1 MLPLFVLALC
11 LQPGEVIALSPSM
24 EAIDP
29 GKAPPLSSSVPDAD
43 RVRRDLRLEPREP
56 YHWVYDVGEAVEL
69 TVSGDVLGANEG
81 LLLTIWDWERR
92 PVAQQHWE
100 PPFEASVRLEVDGR
114 GTYLVTLDAM
124 DGDECAARLA
134 RSFAVLPSNTARRD
148 EWLAGEYFLGTCSF
162 PERQHWSNDYGP
174 AHPPGLTEQES
185 RALDAALTAR
195 LGMQVVRYSPSTAA
209 IWPAE
214 AAPMDF
220 TVSDA
225 CYQTLVDA
233 GFVLDLQ
240 LMGTPDW
247 MVQPQYAQV
256 EDPKWRYPPR
266 LEPWEVF
273 VRACVERYADA
284 TLFYEVNNEVDQLD
298 FWRGTPEE
306 YLAYYDLTAAA
317 IRDVDPDAIIA
328 NGGYAYCVSE
338 PEWTGRIAR
347 GLLGQIDCVA
357 YHSHGWIPE
366 IRRELHAMR
375 AIHAAAGYVEPV
387 FVNTEMGHAAWRL
400 DQEREMAATA
410 VQKALYCWA
419 QGHRGAL
426 LYASREI
433 GGPRQTGTDYGY
445 LDYTFCPRWM
455 YGAVGA
461 LMDTYA
467 EATYRKTLMEST
479 AMHAYVFDQAGD
491 VLVTL
496 FTPDNVTRR
505 VRLASSVDS
514 ALLIDAMGN
523 ARRIVPDEVLVVGLY
538 PVTVRLQA
546 AAPDAVRV
554 EMLGE

>member
-1 MLPLFVLALC
+1 MLPFLALALC
-11 LQPGEVIALSPSM
+11 LQPGDVIALSPAM
-24 EAIDP
+24 RAIDP
-29 GKAPPLSSSVPDAD
+29 NEAPPLSSPVPDAD

-69 TVSGDVLGANEG
+69 MISDAASSANEA
-81 LLLTIWDWERR
+81 LLLTVWDWERR
-92 PVAQQHWE
+92 PVAQRRWG
-100 PPFEASVRLEVDGR
+100 PPVEASVRFEVEGR
-114 GTYLVTLDAM
+114 GTYVVTLDAM
-124 DGDECAARLA
+124 DSSGCTARLA

-174 AHPPGLTEQES
+174 AHPPGLTEEES
-185 RALDAALTAR
+185 RALDATLTAR

-225 CYQTLVDA
+225 CYQTLVDS

-256 EDPKWRYPPR
+256 VDPKWRYPPR
-266 LEPWEVF
+266 LEPWAAF
-273 VRACVERYADA
+273 ARACAERYSDA

-306 YLAYYDLTAAA
+306 YLEYFIVTAAA
-317 IRDVDPDAIIA
+317 IRDVDPDAVIA

-347 GLLGQIDCVA
+347 GLLGQIDWVA
-357 YHSHGWIPE
+357 YHSHGWTPE

-410 VQKALYCWA
+410 VQKTLYCWA

-426 LYASREI
+426 LYASREV

-461 LMDTYA
+461 FLDTYA
-467 EATYRKTLMEST
+467 GAQYHSALAESP
-479 AMHAYVFDQAGD
+479 AMHGYVFSQGGD
-491 VLVTL
+491 ALVAL
-496 FTPDNVTRR
+496 FTPDNVARR
-505 VRLASSVDS
+505 VRLVSSADS
-514 ALLIDAMGN
+514 ALLVDPMGN
-523 ARRIVPDEVLVVGLY
+523 VRGIAPNETLTVGLY
-538 PVTVRLQA
+538 PVTVRLRG
-546 AAPDAVRV
+546 AAPDAVAMEV
-554 EMLGE
+554 LAE